1 MQKSQVLTGS
11 GTTSLSALET
21 SFLKQLPIGIAVFGA
36 NGIVDYAS
44 EQFSQFIS
52 SVCGPQWQTMELGT
66 IARSLEQSNVAGQTF
81 RTLPLNKSG
90 TLVLLDETASSP
102 PPIADA
108 LTGLPGRVA
117 LRDRYTRIRKKEQR
131 AGELALILLDL
142 DRFKAVNDSLG
153 HPVGDGLLCR
163 VADRLRKSVRSD
175 DLLVRLGGDEF
186 AIIQGPAQQPA
197 AAEQL
202 GQRLVD
208 LLSRS
213 YLIDEHLITIGAS
226 VGIAFSGVEAHSF
239 DTLMKN
245 ADLALYAAK
254 GDGRGCYRFFER
266 EMDERAQARRSLEL
280 ELRKAIALRQ
290 FSLVF
295 QPQVRSS
302 DQRLITIEA
311 LLRWQHPE
319 KGLLAPE
326 SFMAIAEE
334 TGLMVQMG
342 EWALRSACS
351 EATKWPEEVAVSVN
365 LSHVQFSSRGLP
377 QVVASALAYS
387 GLKPGR
393 LELEVTEGVL
403 LNETELTL
411 KTLHQLKALGVRVA
425 MDQFGTGYS
434 SLSYLRSFPFD
445 KIKIDHSLARDMTSK
460 KDAAAIINAVSALG
474 ASLGISVTADGVDTE
489 GQCRDLMAAGCT
501 GLQGS
506 LFGDPLS
513 SSEIATFI
521 GALGHQDREATV

>member
-1 MQKSQVLTGS
+1 M
-11 GTTSLSALET
+11 SLSALDP
-21 SFLKQLPIGIAVFGA
+21 SFFKELPIGVAVFGA

-44 EQFSQFIS
+44 AQFSQIIS
-52 SVCGPQWQTMELGT
+52 SICGPQWQAIELET
-66 IARSLEQSNVAGQTF
+66 IARSLGESDAGGQMV
-81 RTLPLNKSG
+81 RMLPLNSSG
-90 TLVLLDETASSP
+90 TLVLLDEAASSP
-102 PPIADA
+102 PPIGDA
-108 LTGLPGRVA
+108 LTGLPGRAA
-117 LRDRYTRIRKKEQR
+117 LRDRYTRARTKQKQ

-142 DRFKAVNDSLG
+142 DRFKAVNDTLG
-153 HPVGDGLLCR
+153 HPVGDSLLCR
-163 VADRLRKSVRSD
+163 VADRLRKSVRGD
-175 DLLVRLGGDEF
+175 DLVVRLGGDEF
-186 AIIQGPAQQPA
+186 AIIQAPAQQPA

-213 YLIDEHLITIGAS
+213 YLIDDHLITIGAS
-226 VGIAFSGVEAHSF
+226 VGIAFSGYEAPSF

-254 GDGRGCYRFFER
+254 GDGRGCFRLFER

-302 DQRLITIEA
+302 DQRPITIEA

-326 SFMAIAEE
+326 YFMTVAEE
-334 TGLMVQMG
+334 TGLIVQMG
-342 EWALRSACS
+342 EWTLRSACS
-351 EATKWPEEVAVSVN
+351 EATKWPEEVSVSIN

-377 QVVASALAYS
+377 QVVASALAFS

-393 LELEVTEGVL
+393 LELEITEGVL
-403 LNETELTL
+403 LNETENTL

-425 MDQFGTGYS
+425 MDEFGTGYS
-434 SLSYLRSFPFD
+434 SLSCLRSFPFD

-460 KDAAAIINAVSALG
+460 KDAAAINNAVSALG
-474 ASLGISVTADGVDTE
+474 ASLGLFITADGVDTE
-489 GQCRDLMAAGCT
+489 GQRRDLMAAGCT

-513 SSEIATFI
+513 SSEIATLV
-521 GALGHQDREATV
+521 GALGHQDHETVI